1 MPLLNDRIY
10 EIAKV
15 LRPLKLC
22 LGELRSFYTDL
33 SHLPSNSSVRGK
45 ASKNPRRPLH
55 TSRPVAGSFPHFK
68 SFKVGDREFR
78 LEYVERLVPG
88 DLEKAV
94 FKAVLRYE
102 EQTTDVVVKFTPT
115 YCVRA
120 HQIAWGKQSAPKLW
134 YCRHEEGV
142 GMFVV
147 VMDFFEGRH
156 VDDLTDLPE
165 DVLKQLRETIETL
178 HAEKIVYGDWRG
190 PNVMV
195 ADDGRVGCYSISTGQ
210 VKKGL
215 RCIRLISTWTRR
227 GGIGMSKDLNRK
239 SLTSEVVLR
248 LMYKKLYMARVE
260 FAETRFFTIVKYP
273 GPQRL
278 ISLDHWRQIRLTVDL
293 VMPS

>member
-1 MPLLNDRIY
+1 MTISGAIFTNRFICQNLTEYIYLGGPPFLNDRIY

-15 LRPLKLC
+15 LRALKLC

-33 SHLPSNSSVRGK
+33 SPLPSNPSVRGK

-88 DLEKAV
+88 ELEKAV

-102 EQTTDVVVKFTPT
+102 GQTTDVVVKFTPT

-134 YCRHEEGV
+134 YCRHEESV
-142 GMFVV
+142 RMFVV
-147 VMDFFEGRH
+147 VMDFVKGRH

-165 DVLKQLRETIETL
+165 KVLKQLRATIETL
-178 HAEKIVYGDWRG
+178 HAEKIVFGDLRG

-195 ADDGRVGCYSISTGQ
+195 ADDGQGGKRGMLLDFDWAGEEGVALYPVDINMDAGWHWDVKGGGPILAEHDLFMLGCVEQ
-210 VKKGL
+210 EE
-215 RCIRLISTWTRR
+215 
-227 GGIGMSKDLNRK
+227 
-239 SLTSEVVLR
+239 SEV
-248 LMYKKLYMARVE
+248 E
-260 FAETRFFTIVKYP
+260 
-273 GPQRL
+273 Q
-278 ISLDHWRQIRLTVDL
+278 W
-293 VMPS
+293 